1 MGDKRPSTGT
11 WGEDGQEEASFS
23 GQGAGDA
30 WEDDEPAENFQP
42 VPDWDPLWD
51 AFEPY
56 DRYDEPEPDPG
67 DFWSEPDD
75 DGL

>member
-1 MGDKRPSTGT
+1 MCDERPAAET
-11 WGEDGQEEASFS
+11 WGQDGHEAASSS
-23 GQGAGDA
+23 GQGACHA

-56 DRYDEPEPDPG
+56 NRHEEPEPDRSDFWPEPG
-67 DFWSEPDD
+67 DEGF
-75 DGL
+75 